1 MSLFDT
7 YKIKTRNADWQ
18 GICSMHGIDFDT
30 LWTKQE
36 FSALSKLLKPD
47 EIVFGFTAGTIQLNS
62 AGKNTSL
69 GKESWLVAFT
79 SSRFLLVQASPNES
93 VRAKS
98 INLAK
103 ISGVVASQNKAL
115 GQLVIVLNGGIIT
128 VENAMVNT
136 VKNIEGI
143 YRQIK
148 ELSASSQIFKSVE
161 AEPER
166 TISNISKGSA
176 HKQTQTDATTKTTP
190 VANPF
195 ADDIDEYQEETS
207 DADVN
212 TTIAVLIAL
221 FLGGAGIH
229 DFVWGRN
236 IFGIEKLAFS
246 IAAWRTAANGH
257 EIISALFIL
266 GVSVWIFIDILRMLN
281 GKFFKEQSY
290 SKISQATR
298 IFVLA
303 VCIVGIAFNISNLF
317 SEISDNA
324 KKDYGGHV
332 YHDEIVIAYNRNKAQ
347 AKAKYENKRFSIIGQ
362 VGSVEKN
369 FWGDYIVKLEGGGLG
384 YERSG
389 NNVKEMKLYFSS
401 QQSKEILQMQKGNR
415 FAASCIGRGLTSNTY
430 KAEKCVLKHVV
441 RYR

>member
-7 YKIKTRNADWQ
+7 YKIKTQNADWQ
-18 GICSMHGIDFDT
+18 GICSMHGIDFDS

-47 EIVFGFTAGTIQLNS
+47 EIVFGFTAGTIQLSS
-62 AGKNTSL
+62 AGKTTSL
-69 GKESWLVAFT
+69 GKESWLVVLT
-79 SSRFLLVQASPNES
+79 SSRFLLIRVLPNKS
-93 VRAKS
+93 VKAKS
-98 INLAK
+98 LDLTK
-103 ISGVVASQNKAL
+103 ISGVVASQDRAL

-136 VKNIEGI
+136 VRNIEGI

-148 ELSASSQIFKSVE
+148 ESSILPQNFKAIETKPSIS
-161 AEPER
+161 
-166 TISNISKGSA
+166 TIPKPSA
-176 HKQTQTDATTKTTP
+176 HKQTQKDSTVKSVPAI
-190 VANPF
+190 NPF
-195 ADDIDEYQEETS
+195 ADDIEEYEEEPS

-221 FLGGAGIH
+221 FLGGAGVH
-229 DFVWGRN
+229 DFVWGRS
-236 IFGIEKLAFS
+236 IFGIEKIAFS

-257 EIISALFIL
+257 EIISSLFIL
-266 GVSVWIFIDILRMLN
+266 GISVWIFIDILRMLN

-298 IFVLA
+298 IVVLV
-303 VCIVGIAFNISNLF
+303 VCVVGIAFNIGNLF

-332 YHDEIVIAYNRNKAQ
+332 YHDEIVIAYNQNMAQ
-347 AKAKYENKRFSIIGQ
+347 AKAKYENRRFSIIGQ
-362 VGSVEKN
+362 VSSVEKN

-384 YERSG
+384 YGRSG

-401 QQSKEILQMQKGNR
+401 RQSKEILQMQKGNR
-415 FAASCIGRGLTSNTY
+415 FAASCIGRGLTSGTY
-430 KAEKCVLKHVV
+430 TAEKCVLKHVV